1 MSAGHAAY
9 FLMDRL
15 ILNCDL
21 GEDEPIERTDE
32 LLSLVDAA
40 NINCGYHAGNFEKTA
55 TALKLAQKY
64 GVKIGAHPGIPI
76 DGGRGSGD
84 IDPTEFRNLLDMQLG
99 TFQET
104 ARYDS
109 VMPMFLRYYKIRG
122 AYLATSSHI
131 IQRLQEFLNHGHD
144 AWERKVFCG
153 DCCKIEWLQAKM

>member
-1 MSAGHAAY
+1 
-9 FLMDRL
+9 MDRL

-40 NINCGYHAGNFEKTA
+40 NISCGYHAGNFEKTA

-104 ARYDS
+104 ARSLGIRFVIALRGMSKSRHILSKVAYADFMKSFIVSGYICNPYMIHDS
-109 VMPMFLRYYKIRG
+109 PRTKHAPL
-122 AYLATSSHI
+122 THSSGKTIH
-131 IQRLQEFLNHGHD
+131 FT
-144 AWERKVFCG
+144 
-153 DCCKIEWLQAKM
+153 